1 MASTAIFRKEAAV
14 AHSGRSA
21 MGRLDG
27 FDLDGS
33 LDLVA
38 RLQKAAAAEG
48 ALAPPYTE
56 DEDQEDKNKKRGILA
71 PPFTKKDGEEKK
83 AGLAPPFKKK
93 SDEDDDVD
101 DNGGSLAP
109 PFKKK
114 SEKPD
119 EDDDEEKTAEVASA
133 AVIRQALA
141 DVCHV
146 LAGGD
151 PVLDKTA
158 GVIGV
163 ALLDGHRGHDVAA
176 FLGGMEK
183 QAFPLSPWKDLPDA
197 GALGRVRQMVYK
209 TPEEKNLQAE
219 GRLARTQAKATAGI
233 DRQLLKDETL
243 YANRAAT
250 RASADAA
257 DRLSQIRA
265 HMAGGLTRPDAEK
278 LMADQVTKQNKTFV
292 SRARDAAGLDKNKI
306 RLGLGGVGLDV
317 NKRLFTKTA
326 PMMLAP
332 LAAGYL
338 LGGGLR
344 KDDDERPRGI
354 TIS

>member
-1 MASTAIFRKEAAV
+1 MAKVEGACWDDLDVAATAIFRKEGSAAH
-14 AHSGRSA
+14 AGRSA

-27 FDLDGS
+27 FDLDGN

-38 RLQKAAAAEG
+38 RLQKAAADEG

-83 AGLAPPFKKK
+83 ASLAPPFKKK
-93 SDEDDDVD
+93 SDED
-101 DNGGSLAP
+101 
-109 PFKKK
+109 
-114 SEKPD
+114 ED
-119 EDDDEEKTAEVASA
+119 EDEEEKTAEVASA

-183 QAFPLSPWKDLPDA
+183 QAFPSSPWKDLPDA

-265 HMAGGLTRPDAEK
+265 HMSGGLTRANAEK
-278 LMADQVTKQNKTFV
+278 LMADQVTKQNKTFL